1 MDDQPEAT
9 METMPDDLNGPLEA
23 ATVPR
28 RRRSSLRKPAII
40 AILIV
45 GLYYTVTWSSPSFE
59 NWEVSYDDAV
69 AKATSS
75 NRNILAAFYLEGC
88 PPCAIMDRFVLN
100 RKKVKRAL
108 KSCVPVRVDARA
120 QLELSVR
127 YEVYATP
134 TYLVT
139 TPEGEVLA
147 RCEGYQSVN
156 DFVAFLGRASLKDP
170 SE

>member
-1 MDDQPEAT
+1 MDDQPET
-9 METMPDDLNGPLEA
+9 PMKTMPSDMNGPIG
-23 ATVPR
+23 ATAVPR

-40 AILIV
+40 AVLIV

-59 NWEVSYDDAV
+59 DWEVSYDEAV

-75 NRNILAAFYLEGC
+75 DRNILAAFYLEGC

-108 KSCVPVRVDARA
+108 KDYVPVRLDARA
-120 QLELSVR
+120 QQELSVR
-127 YEVYATP
+127 YEVYGTP

-147 RCEGYQSVN
+147 RCEGYQSVD
-156 DFVAFLGRASLKDP
+156 DFVAFLSRASAQSP
-170 SE
+170 PE